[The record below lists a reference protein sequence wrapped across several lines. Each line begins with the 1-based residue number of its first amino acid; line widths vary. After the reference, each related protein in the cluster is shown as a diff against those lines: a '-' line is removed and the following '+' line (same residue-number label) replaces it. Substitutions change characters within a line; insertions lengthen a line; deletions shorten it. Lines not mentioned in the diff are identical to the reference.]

1 MITIAQTT
9 PDANTAWN
17 VVVALFAIGSNA
29 ATILIAR
36 AALRK
41 QQTEVTPQPLQVI
54 EAHEY
59 VKRPEFN
66 EHVRANDEAF
76 KQLRAERS
84 EDLRHSNEGRRLV
97 YEKMDEVRK
106 ELSDKIDEVPG
117 HVITILKNTGAI

>member
-1 MITIAQTT
+1 MIALAQTT
-9 PDANTAWN
+9 PDANAIWN
-17 VVVALFAIGSNA
+17 VIVALFAIGSNA

-41 QQTEVTPQPLQVI
+41 QSTEVTPQPLQGI
-54 EAHEY
+54 EAPEY

-97 YEKMDEVRK
+97 YQKMDEVRK
-106 ELSDKIDEVPG
+106 
-117 HVITILKNTGAI
+117 